1 MKPILFGKTE
11 TAFTSNG
18 LGRLDCV
25 SCLITEERNGIFEL
39 ECEITEAAL
48 HASQIEMN
56 SFIVA
61 KVPDQS
67 SLQRFRVYSIVK
79 NINGLYKVSA
89 QHISYQLSFITAMP
103 FSVALAQNACATTLA
118 GLKSNA
124 VGDCPFSF
132 HTDVTTASSYKQ
144 LLPASIKSRLG
155 GVEGSVLDQFHGE
168 FKWDNYD
175 VYLLKNRGVT
185 TPTVTLRYGKN
196 IIDLQQ
202 EENIANTITG
212 IVPYWTDS
220 EGGDLVTLTEKV
232 VEISTASS
240 YPYKRT
246 IPYDFSSNFDTKPTE
261 LQLRTAAQAYVNS
274 NQVGV
279 PKVSIKLSF
288 VNLADT
294 EEYKDIYP
302 LQSVNLC
309 DNITVQFEKLGINTT
324 AEIVKVVY
332 DVLAERY
339 NSIEIGDLRSTLYS
353 TISGN
358 MEDIEGITSVTKDM
372 IKNNNTGI
380 QGDITQ
386 AISDAETYAD
396 GVGTATLGDAKT
408 YADGVGTSTLGS
420 AKTYA
425 DGVGSSTLGSAKT
438 YADGVGS
445 STLGSAKTYADGV
458 GSSTL
463 GSAKTYADGVEQAA
477 NGYTDT
483 KISQLNYVT
492 PNELSTAVN
501 NATAWLTGAD
511 GYVVAVK
518 DSNGTW
524 KELLFADHQDPTQ
537 WVNVLRLNE
546 NGMGFSSDGGAH
558 YTQAWTLDGRL
569 VIGGTAVPSLTVYDS
584 NNNVIF
590 QISASGMQWL
600 STNSSMSLN
609 GILSATAAILND
621 VTIVG
626 GSITLKNSNNQTIFS
641 ASSAGITWNL
651 ANSSM
656 TSDGTLTV
664 NNGRFTAYR
673 GSGSSQVSTIIE
685 AGRLINYIGSIASDS
700 NQKSEIQTKS
710 KTVVITPEY
719 DPGVP
724 GEPIVDAETITASPL
739 HLSSKDVIEIIMG
752 QVGDTY
758 DASSNTTPTSITMYD
773 PNLNITKAGAIVLNG
788 DDIFINSRGILNIA
802 ASGIAIGGSPQD
814 GQYMAPG
821 ITKTQSLGSG
831 HSITVKNGIVTALS

>member
-1 MKPILFGKTE
+1 MKPILFPKT
-11 TAFTSNG
+11 ASNFTSNG
-18 LGRLDCV
+18 LGRLDCI
-25 SCLITEERNGIFEL
+25 SCLVTEERNGIFEL
-39 ECEITEAAL
+39 EAEITEDAF
-48 HASQIEMN
+48 HSSEIEVE
-56 SFIVA
+56 SFILA
-61 KVPDQS
+61 KVPDRQA
-67 SLQRFRVYSIVK
+67 LQAFRVYNIVK
-79 NINGLYKVSA
+79 NINGHY
-89 QHISYQLSFITAMP
+89 HIYANHVSYQLVYITTMP

-118 GLKSNA
+118 ALKSNA
-124 VGDCPFSF
+124 VGSCPFTFS
-132 HTDVTTASSYKQ
+132 TDVTTANSFK
-144 LLPASIKSRLG
+144 LAAPCSIRKALG
-155 GVEGSVLDQFHGE
+155 GMQGSVLDQFKGE
-168 FKWDNYD
+168 LKWDNYT
-175 VYLLKNRGVT
+175 VSLFKNRGVT

-220 EGGDLVTLTEKV
+220 EGGELVTLTEKV
-232 VEISTASS
+232 VEIAGAAS

-246 IPYDFSSNFDTKPTE
+246 IPYDFSEKFEEKPTE

-294 EEYKDIYP
+294 EECKDIMP

-309 DNITVQFEKLGINTT
+309 DNINVQFEKLGINTT

-339 NSIEIGDLRSTLYS
+339 NSIEVGDLRSTLYQ

-358 MEDIEGITSVTKDM
+358 MEDIEGIGTITKGM
-372 IKNNNTGI
+372 IKNNNTVISGE
-380 QGDITQ
+380 
-386 AISDAETYAD
+386 ISDAESS
-396 GVGTATLGDAKT
+396 AKN
-408 YADGVGTSTLGS
+408 YADGVGTSTLNS
-420 AKTYA
+420 SKTYA
-425 DGVGSSTLGSAKT
+425 DGVGSNTLNSAKT
-438 YADGVGS
+438 YADGIE
-445 STLGSAKTYADGV
+445 T
-458 GSSTL
+458 
-463 GSAKTYADGVEQAA
+463 AA
-477 NGYTDT
+477 NNYTDG
-483 KISQLNYVT
+483 KISSLDYVT

-511 GYVVAVK
+511 GYVIAVK
-518 DSNGTW
+518 DSSGKW
-524 KELLFADHQDPTQ
+524 KELIFADHNDPAQ
-537 WVNVLRLNE
+537 WVNVLRINE
-546 NGMGFSSDGGAH
+546 NGIGFSSDGGAH

-621 VTIVG
+621 VTIAG
-626 GSITLKNSNNQTIFS
+626 GSITLKNSNNQTIFA
-641 ASSAGITWNL
+641 ASSAGIAWNL
-651 ANSSM
+651 AGSSM
-656 TSDGTLTV
+656 TTDGTLTV
-664 NNGRFTAYR
+664 NNGSFKAYR

-685 AGRLINYIGSIASDS
+685 AGRLINYIGSTGSDS

-724 GEPIVDAETITASPL
+724 GEPAVDAETITASPL

-752 QVGDTY
+752 QVGDVY

-773 PNLNITKAGAIVLNG
+773 PNLNISKAGAIVING

-802 ASGIAIGGSPQD
+802 ASGLAIGGAPQD

>member
-1 MKPILFGKTE
+1 MKPILFPKT
-11 TAFTSNG
+11 ASNFTSNG
-18 LGRLDCV
+18 LGRLDCI
-25 SCLITEERNGIFEL
+25 SCLVTEERNGIFEL
-39 ECEITEAAL
+39 EAEITEDAF
-48 HASQIEMN
+48 HSSEIEVE
-56 SFIVA
+56 SFILA
-61 KVPDQS
+61 KVPDRQA
-67 SLQRFRVYSIVK
+67 LQAFRVYNIVK
-79 NINGLYKVSA
+79 NINGHY
-89 QHISYQLSFITAMP
+89 HIYANHVSYQLVYITTMP

-118 GLKSNA
+118 ALKSNA
-124 VGDCPFSF
+124 VGSCPFTFS
-132 HTDVTTASSYKQ
+132 TDVTTANSFK
-144 LLPASIKSRLG
+144 LAAPCSIRKALG
-155 GVEGSVLDQFHGE
+155 GMQGSVLDQFKGE
-168 FKWDNYD
+168 LKWDNYT
-175 VYLLKNRGVT
+175 VSLLKNRGVT

-246 IPYDFSSNFDTKPTE
+246 IPYDFSSNFDSKPTE

-294 EEYKDIYP
+294 EEKDIMP

-372 IKNNNTGI
+372 IKNNNAGI

-386 AISDAETYAD
+386 AISDAESYAD

-546 NGMGFSSDGGAH
+546 NGIGFSSDSGAH

-621 VTIVG
+621 VTIAG
-626 GSITLKNSNNQTIFS
+626 GSITLKDSNNQTIFA
-641 ASSAGITWNL
+641 ASSAGIAWNL
-651 ANSSM
+651 AGSSM
-656 TSDGTLTV
+656 TSNGELTV
-664 NNGRFTAYR
+664 NNGSFTASR
-673 GSGSSQVSTIIE
+673 GSGSSKVSTIID
-685 AGRLINYIGSIASDS
+685 AGRLINYIGPTNSDS

-724 GEPIVDAETITASPL
+724 GEPAVDAETITASPL

-752 QVGDTY
+752 QVGDVY

-773 PNLNITKAGAIVLNG
+773 PNLNITKAGAIVING

-802 ASGIAIGGSPQD
+802 ASGLAIGGAPQD